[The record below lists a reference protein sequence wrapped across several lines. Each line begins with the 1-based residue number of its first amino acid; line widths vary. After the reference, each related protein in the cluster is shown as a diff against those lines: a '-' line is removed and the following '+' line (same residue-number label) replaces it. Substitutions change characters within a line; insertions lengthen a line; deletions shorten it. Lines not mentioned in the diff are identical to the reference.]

1 MKRFNAY
8 EQVQAFKLGTLSYS
22 MATLLEGSKI
32 EEKKL
37 QEIIASAIDRAL
49 INGTCMYDLKRLTSE
64 FRENQQL
71 LRLYYPK
78 VLLFFV

>member
-1 MKRFNAY
+1 MMNWRWCSRFYTLKRFNAY
-8 EQVQAFKLGTLSYS
+8 EQVQALKLGTLSYS

-49 INGTCMYDLKRLTSE
+49 IYGTCMI
-64 FRENQQL
+64 
-71 LRLYYPK
+71 
-78 VLLFFV
+78 